1 MMSEDKE
8 DDRAAKL
15 AEALKRGW
23 RMLSETCPN
32 CGAPLFQAGGEV
44 ICAVCSTK
52 YILVSS
58 EEEAAEARAMYS
70 LMELRDALI
79 RTLSREMQRLGASGE
94 EELYEVISTIK
105 QVVETI
111 EVIQRILRGYQT
123 SQGRR

>member
-1 MMSEDKE
+1 MSKGKE
-8 DDRAAKL
+8 DDKAAKL

-23 RMLSETCPN
+23 KMLSETCPN
-32 CGAPLFQAGGEV
+32 CGSPLFQAGGEV
-44 ICAVCSTK
+44 ICAVCGTK

-79 RTLSREMQRLGASGE
+79 RTLSREMQRLGTSSE
-94 EELYEVISTIK
+94 EELYEVVSTIK

-111 EVIQRILRGYQT
+111 EVIQRVIKDYQVSRGK
-123 SQGRR
+123 R